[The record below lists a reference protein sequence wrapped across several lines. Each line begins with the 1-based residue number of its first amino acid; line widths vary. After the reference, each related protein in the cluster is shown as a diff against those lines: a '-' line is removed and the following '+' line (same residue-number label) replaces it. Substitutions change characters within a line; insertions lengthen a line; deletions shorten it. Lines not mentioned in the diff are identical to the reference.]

1 VEGWL
6 QVLVNGVVL
15 GATYVLLA
23 AGLTLVFSILGVV
36 NFSHGEM
43 YMLGAFATYVGAV
56 KLGLDYFAAL
66 GLAMAAV
73 GLLGLAAERVLLRP
87 LGGRELNMLVMTLA
101 MAILFQNVILIIRG
115 PDEVSMR
122 SPFSGAIRF
131 GEVAIAAERLAPTAV
146 SLALMVGL
154 VLFIRTTRTGLAIRA
169 VAQDPDAAFL
179 QGIDVRRVHAVTF
192 GVGAALAA
200 GAGGL
205 MAPIFFI
212 SPFIGGLPVMK
223 AFIVIIL
230 GGMGS
235 VPGAIVGGFLLG
247 MIESVTGTALGSAV
261 KDIVGF
267 VIVIGVLVFKPSGLL
282 GQRV

>member
-1 VEGWL
+1 
-6 QVLVNGVVL
+6 
-15 GATYVLLA
+15 
-23 AGLTLVFSILGVV
+23 
-36 NFSHGEM
+36 
-43 YMLGAFATYVGAV
+43 
-56 KLGLDYFAAL
+56 
-66 GLAMAAV
+66 
-73 GLLGLAAERVLLRP
+73 
-87 LGGRELNMLVMTLA
+87 
-101 MAILFQNVILIIRG
+101 VILIIRG